1 MAKPSSPATGH
12 ESVGATL
19 TGRLEHLCRRQS
31 GEVHG
36 LAEAEGRHQGPR
48 QKLQD
53 WQIITGLV
61 AQCLHRGGC
70 LQHIIRSYFAV
81 QISSSALSQRRQ
93 HMQLEPFVT
102 LMRHALRPMALPQ
115 SHADC
120 FFADLRLVGIDGT
133 QFNLLNT
140 PQINAA
146 VAKVRTRRG
155 EAAFGKLSLSVLVEL
170 GTHAPLAAAM
180 QMGPMSEK
188 VLCQQ
193 LWERLPQGSLLIL
206 DRYYGQAPM
215 LGQLQPRCEA
225 RSSHFLVRVRD
236 KLNVKVQQP
245 YADGSAT
252 VVVTWREPV
261 TGAEPAQEPLAKPA
275 RARGR
280 PRKHAAAKVSELKV
294 REVRGRVL
302 QSGDQKWVEVR
313 LWTSLSPQQAS
324 AEQLLELY
332 ARRWEQEIFY
342 KELKL
347 QLNQGD
353 LLGGQRTETAEQQV
367 AAMMIACSLL
377 AEERLAIAGSSED
390 EEVRRAGAV
399 RISFSLCQEYTTALF
414 MVLQASQ
421 GLMDTSAQGELVRR
435 VRAQIAAAALPPRRS
450 RSCQRKVRRP
460 VDKWPRMLAPTSL
473 STSKLFTVSPIA

>member
-1 MAKPSSPATGH
+1 MAKPSDSAH
-12 ESVGATL
+12 VSESFPPTL
-19 TGRLEHLCRRQS
+19 IGRLARLCCWQCGDLQRQ
-31 GEVHG
+31 V
-36 LAEAEGRHQGPR
+36 EGRHQGPR
-48 QKLQD
+48 QKLLE
-53 WQIITGLV
+53 WQIVAGVV
-61 AQCLHRGGC
+61 AQCLHTCGS
-70 LQHIIRSYFAV
+70 LEQIIRRYFAV
-81 QISSSALSQRRQ
+81 QLSSSALSQRRQ

-102 LMRHALRPMALPQ
+102 VMRHALRPMALPQ

-120 FFADLRLVGIDGT
+120 FFAGLRLAGIDGT

-140 PQINAA
+140 PQINAV
-146 VAKVRTRRG
+146 VAKVSTRRG

-180 QMGPMSEK
+180 QLGPMSEK
-188 VLCQQ
+188 VLCQH
-193 LWERLPQGSLLIL
+193 LWEGLPQESLLIL

-215 LGQLQPRCEA
+215 LGQLQSRCEA

-236 KLNVKVQQP
+236 KLKVKVQQP
-245 YADGSAT
+245 HADGSAT
-252 VVVTWREPV
+252 VVVTLREP
-261 TGAEPAQEPLAKPA
+261 APATQPADELVAKPA
-275 RARGR
+275 RTRGR
-280 PRKHAAAKVSELKV
+280 PRKHAASKMSELKV

-302 QSGDQKWVEVR
+302 RSSDQKWVEVR

-347 QLNQGD
+347 QINQGD
-353 LLGGQRTETAEQQV
+353 LLAGQRTDTAAQQV

-377 AEERLAIAGSSED
+377 AEERLAIAQSSED

-399 RISFSLCQEYTTALF
+399 RISFSLCQEYTVALF

-460 VDKWPRMLAPTSL
+460 IDKWPRMLAPSSL
-473 STSKLFTVSPIA
+473 PNSKHFTVSPIA

>member
-1 MAKPSSPATGH
+1 MAKPSDPAYVS
-12 ESVGATL
+12 ESTDPTL
-19 TGRLEHLCRRQS
+19 IGRLARLCCWPS
-31 GEVHG
+31 GE
-36 LAEAEGRHQGPR
+36 LAGQAEGRHQGPR
-48 QKLQD
+48 QKLLD
-53 WQIITGLV
+53 WQIVAGLV
-61 AQCLHRGGC
+61 AQCLHASGC
-70 LQHIIRSYFAV
+70 LQHIIRRYFAV
-81 QISSSALSQRRQ
+81 QLSSSALSQRRQ
-93 HMQLEPFVT
+93 HMQLKPFITV
-102 LMRHALRPMALPQ
+102 MRHALRPMALPQ

-120 FFADLRLVGIDGT
+120 FFAGLRLVGIDGT

-140 PQINAA
+140 PQINA
-146 VAKVRTRRG
+146 VVPKVSTRRG

-180 QMGPMSEK
+180 QTGPMSEK

-193 LWERLPQGSLLIL
+193 LWEGLPRESLLIL

-215 LGQLQPRCEA
+215 LGQLQPQCEA
-225 RSSHFLVRVRD
+225 RGSHFLVRVRD

-245 YADGSAT
+245 HADGSAT
-252 VVVTWREPV
+252 VVVTLREPAAA
-261 TGAEPAQEPLAKPA
+261 TQPADELVAKPA
-275 RARGR
+275 RTRGR
-280 PRKHAAAKVSELKV
+280 PRKHAASKVSELKV

-302 QSGDQKWVEVR
+302 RHSDHKWVEVR

-324 AEQLLELY
+324 AGQLLELY

-353 LLGGQRTETAEQQV
+353 LLGGQRTETAAQQV

-377 AEERLAIAGSSED
+377 AEERLAIAESCED

-399 RISFSLCQEYTTALF
+399 RISFSLCQEYTAALF

-421 GLMDTSAQGELVRR
+421 GLMDSPAQAELVRR
-435 VRAQIAAAALPPRRS
+435 VRAQLAAAALPPRRS
-450 RSCQRKVRRP
+450 RSCQRKIRRP
-460 VDKWPRMLAPTSL
+460 IDKWPRMLAPTSL
-473 STSKLFTVSPIA
+473 PSSKLFAVSPIT